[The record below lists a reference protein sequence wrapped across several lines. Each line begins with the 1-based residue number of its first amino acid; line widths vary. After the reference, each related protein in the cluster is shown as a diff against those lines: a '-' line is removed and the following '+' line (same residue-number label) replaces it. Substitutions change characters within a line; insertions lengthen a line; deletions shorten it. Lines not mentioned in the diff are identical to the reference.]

1 VHTRQPSQPRRSNQL
16 TLLIGDDDSA
26 VRECVAELVVGRG
39 FHVLLAS
46 SGSESLHLLLSRVV
60 DLTIL
65 DVHMPDMTGI
75 EVFERFVRGPFIAAS
90 DRAPAPPAERRL
102 DAIFMSADATPDV
115 RTWCERTGKRLL
127 GKPFDPDDMRAA
139 IDAVLSGRAA

>member
-1 VHTRQPSQPRRSNQL
+1 VSNRLPRQI
-16 TLLIGDDDSA
+16 TLLIGDDDSC
-26 VRECVAELVVGRG
+26 VRECVAEIVGGRG
-39 FHVLLAS
+39 FQVLLAPN
-46 SGSESLHLLLSRVV
+46 GTESLRLLLSCRV

-75 EVFERFVRGPFIAAS
+75 EVFERFVRGPFIAGS
-90 DRAPAPPAERRL
+90 VGAPAAPAERRL

-115 RTWCERTGKRLL
+115 RSWCERTGKPLL

>member
-1 VHTRQPSQPRRSNQL
+1 VPKLPPRQI
-16 TLLIGDDDSA
+16 TLLIGDDDSS
-26 VRECVAELVVGRG
+26 VRECVAELVGGRG
-39 FHVLLAS
+39 FQVLLAAT
-46 SGSESLHLLLSRVV
+46 GSQSLSLLLSRRI
-60 DLTIL
+60 DLSIL

-90 DRAPAPPAERRL
+90 DCAPAVPAERRL

-115 RTWCERTGKRLL
+115 RSWCERTGNRLL

>member
-1 VHTRQPSQPRRSNQL
+1 VQNPTSRQI
-16 TLLIGDDDSA
+16 TLLIGDDDSC
-26 VRECVAELVVGRG
+26 VRECVAEVVGNRG
-39 FHVLLAS
+39 FRVLLAG
-46 SGSESLHLLLSRVV
+46 SGSESLRLLLSCPV

-90 DRAPAPPAERRL
+90 DRAPAPPTERRL

-115 RTWCERTGKRLL
+115 RDWCERSGKRLL

>member
-1 VHTRQPSQPRRSNQL
+1 MSNRLPRQI
-16 TLLIGDDDSA
+16 TLLIGDDDSC
-26 VRECVAELVVGRG
+26 VRECVAEIVTARG
-39 FHVLLAS
+39 FQVLLAS
-46 SGSESLHLLLSRVV
+46 SGSESLRLLLSCRV

-75 EVFERFVRGPFIAAS
+75 EVFERFVRGPFIAGRDS
-90 DRAPAPPAERRL
+90 APAPPAVRRL

-115 RTWCERTGKRLL
+115 RSWCERTGKRLL

>member
-1 VHTRQPSQPRRSNQL
+1 VTHRQPSPLRRSSQI

-46 SGSESLHLLLSRVV
+46 SGSESLHLLLSRAV

-115 RTWCERTGKRLL
+115 RSWCERSGKRLL